1 MSKKQTFLLQTI
13 LSFAALY
20 ACFYEV
26 DWSKAQDLLYTI
38 SVPMLVLAIV
48 IKSIGLIVREIRLW
62 IILDSP
68 RPSFYSTV
76 YVGLAAGLMHT
87 FLPFRG
93 GDILSIAMLHKYC
106 GLQTSQASVA
116 VGICAFFEMLIF
128 ALFLFILVLVQ
139 PYWYTIL
146 GENLIQQTL
155 GSTSV
160 IIVVGLIAII
170 IFAMLGK
177 KHPND
182 DVEKPKEASAIH
194 IFFQQLFSY
203 THKAVARKK
212 LVFQLTI
219 STLEIVMMIS
229 SFVLALHAMGIVV
242 DAPFG
247 TVAIILGFSAIAAV
261 ALPPSYGA
269 GPGAAIAF
277 VFTLLHLSDEQALT
291 YAGLWWLLS
300 QIPTLITGL
309 PSFWMIR
316 KRE

>member
-1 MSKKQTFLLQTI
+1 LSKKQTFLLQTI
-13 LSFAALY
+13 LSFAALF

-26 DWSKAQDLLYTI
+26 DWSKTQDLLYEI
-38 SVPMLVLAIV
+38 SIPMLLLSLT
-48 IKSIGLIVREIRLW
+48 IKSIGLIIREVRLW

-68 RPSFYSTV
+68 RPSFSSTV

-93 GDILSIAMLHKYC
+93 GDILSIAMLNQYC
-106 GLQTSQASVA
+106 GLKTSQASVA
-116 VGICAFFEMLIF
+116 VGICAFFEMLVF
-128 ALFLFILVLVQ
+128 GVFLFLLVLIQ

-146 GENLIQQTL
+146 GESLIQQTL
-155 GSTSV
+155 SSTSF
-160 IIVVGLIAII
+160 IIVIGII
-170 IFAMLGK
+170 GITIFAILGRK
-177 KHPND
+177 QETQEI
-182 DVEKPKEASAIH
+182 EKTKESSPIQ

-203 THKAVARKK
+203 THKAIARKK
-212 LVFQLTI
+212 LIFQLSI
-219 STLEIVMMIS
+219 SSLEIIMMIS
-229 SFVLALHAMGIVV
+229 SFVLALHAMGIAIE
-242 DAPFG
+242 DPFG
-247 TVAIILGFSAIAAV
+247 TISIILGFSAIAAV

-277 VFTLLHLSDEQALT
+277 VFSLLHLSDEQALT
-291 YAGLWWLLS
+291 YAALWWLLS